1 MSNLDLYQ
9 QRIRDSKKIS
19 KSKLVD
25 LKIKTFKNALER
37 SYNSEV
43 VQTNNSEFKALITG
57 IPTQP
62 KIGKKSFATLR
73 DHGCEVGDEIYW
85 LSNNSHWL
93 ITDHDETEGAIF
105 QGSIEKTLYEI
116 KWKDPI
122 SDRVY
127 SARACAKGPDETT
140 VGSGVKH
147 AIMFDILTDSLYLIV
162 SAKAEG
168 SHLLKRYTEL
178 MVNGKK
184 WRIEVVDNMTRE
196 NLIYMQ
202 LMETPFNRD
211 SDTDEIAGGKV
222 TTEFTARSSLDKIEF
237 ADLNSTIDF
246 VPLLL
251 RNGSVVNTEDIE
263 IRATNCTYEDNTI
276 TFDKIG
282 LSSIRVNFKEYEQV
296 FTWSLEVVEQND
308 EQVIIREILGAKQVK
323 TFDVIDL
330 YAADLLNGKQQSFEG
345 QWIFDEDYF
354 TLVKEDGVQLKLQVK
369 NKTGTTTVE
378 FIGADLHLETEIK
391 IVPMFGGS

>member
-9 QRIRDSKKIS
+9 NRLRDSRKIS

-25 LKIKTFKNALER
+25 LKIKTFEKALEK

-43 VQTNNSEFKALITG
+43 VQTNNDEFKALITG

-85 LSNNSHWL
+85 LSNDSYWL
-93 ITDHDETEGAIF
+93 ITEHDETEGAIF
-105 QGSIEKTLYEI
+105 QGSVEKTLYEL

-122 SDRVY
+122 SDRIY

-140 VGSGVKH
+140 IGNGVKH
-147 AIMFDILTDSLYLIV
+147 AIMFDTLTDSLYLIV
-162 SAKAEG
+162 SAKTQG

-184 WRIEVVDNMTRE
+184 WRIEVADNMTRE

-202 LMETPFNRD
+202 LMETPFDRD

-222 TTEFTARSSLDKIEF
+222 TTDFTARSSLDKIEF

-251 RNGSVVNTEDIE
+251 KNGSVVNTEDIE
-263 IRATNCTYEDNTI
+263 IRATNCTYEDNMI

-296 FTWSLEVVEQND
+296 FTWSLEIVEDNH

-323 TFDVIDL
+323 TFDTIDL
-330 YAADLLNGKQQSFEG
+330 YAADLLNGTQQSFEG
-345 QWIFDEDYF
+345 QWTFNEDYF
-354 TLVKEDGVQLKLQVK
+354 TLIREDGVQLKLQVK

-378 FIGADLHLETEIK
+378 FIGANLYLETEIK

>member
-1 MSNLDLYQ
+1 MDNLNLYQ
-9 QRIRDSKKIS
+9 NRIRDSRKIS
-19 KSKLVD
+19 KSKLTD
-25 LKIKTFKNALER
+25 WKIKTFEKALEK

-43 VQTNNSEFKALITG
+43 VQTNNDEFKALITG

-62 KIGKKSFATLR
+62 KIGKKSFAALR

-85 LSNNSHWL
+85 LSNDSYWL
-93 ITDHDETEGAIF
+93 ITEHDETEGAIF
-105 QGSIEKTLYEI
+105 QGSVEKALYEL

-122 SDRVY
+122 SDRIY

-140 VGSGVKH
+140 IGNGVKH
-147 AIMFDILTDSLYLIV
+147 AIMFDTLTDSLYLIV

-202 LMETPFNRD
+202 LMETPFDRD
-211 SDTDEIAGGKV
+211 SDTDEVAGGKV
-222 TTEFTARSSLDKIEF
+222 TTDFTVRSSLDKIEF
-237 ADLNSTIDF
+237 ADLDSTIDF
-246 VPLLL
+246 TPLLL

-263 IRATNCTYEDNTI
+263 IRATNCTYEDNMI

-296 FTWSLEVVEQND
+296 FTWSLEIVEHNH

-323 TFDVIDL
+323 TFDTIDL
-330 YAADLLNGKQQSFEG
+330 HAADLLNGKQQSSEG

-354 TLVKEDGVQLKLQVK
+354 TLVKDHGIQLKLKVK

-378 FIGADLHLETEIK
+378 FIGVDLHLETEIK

>member
-9 QRIRDSKKIS
+9 KRLRDSRKIS
-19 KSKLVD
+19 KSKLVNW
-25 LKIKTFKNALER
+25 KIDAFKKALER
-37 SYNSEV
+37 SYNSEI
-43 VQTNNSEFKALITG
+43 VQTDNEEFKALITG

-62 KIGKKSFATLR
+62 KIGKKSFAALL

-85 LSNNSHWL
+85 LSNDSHWL
-93 ITDHDETEGAIF
+93 ITEHDETEGAIF
-105 QGSIEKTLYEI
+105 QGSIEKALHEL

-122 SDRVY
+122 SDRIY

-140 VGSGVKH
+140 IGSGVKH
-147 AIMFDILTDSLYLIV
+147 AIMFDTLTDSLYLIV
-162 SAKAEG
+162 SAKAQG

-202 LMETPFNRD
+202 LMETPFDRD
-211 SDTDEIAGGKV
+211 ADTDEVAGGKV
-222 TTEFTARSSLDKIEF
+222 TTDFTARSSLDKIEF
-237 ADLNSTIDF
+237 ADLNSTIEF

-251 RNGSVVNTEDIE
+251 KNGSVVNTEDIE
-263 IRATNCTYEDNTI
+263 IRATNCTYEDNII

-296 FTWSLEVVEQND
+296 FTWSLEVVEDND

-323 TFDVIDL
+323 TFNIIDL

-345 QWIFDEDYF
+345 QWKFDEDYF
-354 TLVKEDGVQLKLQVK
+354 TLVKEDGIQLKLQVK
-369 NKTGTTTVE
+369 NKTGTTIVE
-378 FIGADLHLETEIK
+378 FIGTDLHLETEIK